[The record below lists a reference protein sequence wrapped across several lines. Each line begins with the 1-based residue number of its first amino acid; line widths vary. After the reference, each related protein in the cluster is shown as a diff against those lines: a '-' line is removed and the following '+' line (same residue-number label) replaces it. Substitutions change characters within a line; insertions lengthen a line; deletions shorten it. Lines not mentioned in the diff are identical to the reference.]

1 MSTGLSDLDN
11 LSGEKSRRPGNSNM
25 HQVLHSA
32 AKRQRQAAAGGWW
45 LVAGGWWLVAGG
57 WWLVA
62 GG

>member
-57 WWLVA
+57 
-62 GG
+62 